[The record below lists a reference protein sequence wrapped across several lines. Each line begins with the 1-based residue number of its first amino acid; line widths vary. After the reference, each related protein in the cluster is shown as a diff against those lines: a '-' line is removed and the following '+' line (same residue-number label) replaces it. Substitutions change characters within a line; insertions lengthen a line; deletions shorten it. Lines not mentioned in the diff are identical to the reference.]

1 VTTESFNGT
10 MVQVFGQIQ
19 SFVSDFCEHGQ
30 LGITLAFPPLDV
42 GGGNFT
48 VVLEVA

>member
-1 VTTESFNGT
+1 MAVALAVGMAVVVDGGEG
-10 MVQVFGQIQ
+10 V
-19 SFVSDFCEHGQ
+19 
-30 LGITLAFPPLDV
+30 LAFPPLDV